1 MGIMNKNEFKTF
13 MEKQVDEIKDYCNA
27 KKLVNSEKTENEYAY
42 EWIEKYSKEFRKKW
56 LKYKN

>member
-1 MGIMNKNEFKTF
+1 MNKNEFKTF